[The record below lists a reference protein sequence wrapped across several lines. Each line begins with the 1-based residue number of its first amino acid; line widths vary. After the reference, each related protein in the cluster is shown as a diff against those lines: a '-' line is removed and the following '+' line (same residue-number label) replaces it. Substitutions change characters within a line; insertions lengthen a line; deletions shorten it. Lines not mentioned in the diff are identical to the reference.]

1 MRSFATEIFH
11 RGTASFKKLA
21 EIDEEIHSLFDEIF
35 ATRKFGKQTK
45 KSIEGIYRNLQMAGI
60 ISPKR
65 DRDDSDTELD
75 ELFETDDH
83 QHQQHSEFTPTSK
96 SDESRK
102 VRNTFLRLAEI
113 FHPDK
118 VTDDETQMRHTE
130 IMKEINKAYQEGDLA
145 RLLEIERQ
153 HQAGE
158 SVDSNNE
165 DDLTRKCHR
174 LEQETEFLKTQYET
188 IKRELRLVKNTPEGM
203 IVADCRKIAKEGI
216 DPIDQMLGQVES
228 EIQVI
233 SHIRDFVKDF
243 REQKITIKEF
253 LCGPTILQQM
263 NEEVMEDLL
272 EQMLEELSARIVF

>member
-174 LEQETEFLKTQYET
+174 LEQETKFLKTQYET